1 MRSTLPKHFVGERV
15 ELMAND
21 AATAAQTNTA
31 PDNWSDEELVNHF
44 LAFST
49 PDKSSAHL
57 YFEII
62 ISRYHWLISHVVRS
76 SRYRFPAWDSADDV
90 IARVIFKVYRG
101 LAQWRREGKLSSFI
115 ARIATSEM
123 IDTIRR
129 VRRDRSWNPR
139 MTNVGDDDSDAPT
152 PIDKAPSHEPSPEAQ
167 LLNRQKRELVDNLLE
182 DVCRDWKDSVIVNE
196 YIINNMGAKDIS
208 EKYEMSEDVVYQR
221 ARRLKVRLMKWMAD
235 RGITSSETLLG
246 AGASI
251 KKR

>member
-1 MRSTLPKHFVGERV
+1 
-15 ELMAND
+15 MAND
-21 AATAAQTNTA
+21 AATATRINTTL
-31 PDNWSDEELVNHF
+31 DEWSDEELVDHF
-44 LAFST
+44 LG
-49 PDKSSAHL
+49 SSSSDQSAAQV
-57 YFEII
+57 YFETI

-90 IARVIFKVYRG
+90 ISRVVFKVYRG
-101 LAQWRREGKLSSFI
+101 LVQWRREGKLSSFI

-129 VRRDRSWNPR
+129 VRRDKSWNPR
-139 MTNVGDDDSDAPT
+139 MTNVGDADSDAPT
-152 PIDKAPSHEPSPEAQ
+152 PIDRAPSHEPSPEAQ

-182 DVCRDWKDSVIVNE
+182 DVCRDWRDSVIVNE
-196 YIINNMGAKDIS
+196 YLINNLGAKEIS

-235 RGITSSETLLG
+235 HGITSSETLLG
-246 AGASI
+246 TGASI

>member
-1 MRSTLPKHFVGERV
+1 MGSTVIKLSVRETV

-31 PDNWSDEELVNHF
+31 LDAWSDEELVDHF
-44 LAFST
+44 LSSSNS
-49 PDKSSAHL
+49 DKSSAHV

-90 IARVIFKVYRG
+90 ISRVIFKVYRG
-101 LAQWRREGKLSSFI
+101 LVQWRREGKLSSFI

-129 VRRDRSWNPR
+129 VRRDKSWNPR
-139 MTNVGDDDSDAPT
+139 MTNAGDDDSDAPS

-167 LLNRQKRELVDNLLE
+167 LLHRQKRELVDNLLE

-196 YIINNMGAKDIS
+196 YIINNVGAKDIS

-246 AGASI
+246 GGQA

>member
-1 MRSTLPKHFVGERV
+1 MT
-15 ELMAND
+15 ND
-21 AATAAQTNTA
+21 AATAAQTNRTLE
-31 PDNWSDEELVNHF
+31 DWSDEELVDHF
-44 LAFST
+44 LASSST
-49 PDKSSAHL
+49 DKLSAHM
-57 YFEII
+57 YFELI

-90 IARVIFKVYRG
+90 ISRVVFKVYRG
-101 LAQWRREGKLSSFI
+101 LVQWRREGKLSSFI

-129 VRRDRSWNPR
+129 VRRDKSWNPR
-139 MTNVGDDDSDAPT
+139 MTNVGEPDSDAPT
-152 PIDKAPSHEPSPEAQ
+152 PIDRAPSHEPSPEAQ

-196 YIINNMGAKDIS
+196 YIINNLGAKDIS

-235 RGITSSETLLG
+235 HGITSSETLLG
-246 AGASI
+246 SGASI